1 METQHLIKRKISQP
15 PVIDYIKDLLEVNKD
30 MNRTKLSD
38 LVCDKFGFV
47 DKRGKN
53 QTSTCLKA
61 LRDLDKRDYIAL
73 PAPLTS
79 KGSEWRPRR
88 MDHMVPAPAGVPSEV
103 GAFEHLTL
111 DLVNDENQMRLWNEM
126 MIREHPQGHRPLVGR
141 QVRYLIWSECG
152 WLGAFGFAAPALAL
166 RDRDSWIGWDA
177 EARRLYLD
185 RIVCLSRFLI
195 RPSVHCS
202 NLASSVLGQCL
213 RMMPLDFEDRYGY
226 RPYLVES
233 FVDTAPHLGTSF
245 KATNWMRVG
254 KTQGRGRHDSNHK
267 HAETSKDI
275 YLYPLRHDF
284 RKLMGVAKGAGK
296 GPLHPATGLRGKG
309 WVWQEFGA
317 AQLGDKRLTNRLC
330 SIAQVLSDNPG
341 ETITT
346 ASGGDHVVTQGFYR
360 FIDHPNE
367 ALSMDVINAS
377 HRDQTIRRMAGQS
390 RVLCIQDSTDLNYG
404 TLEQCAGLGLIG
416 KNEKNTTSGLS
427 LHSTFVTTET
437 GLPLGVLRPTCDAP
451 TFKSDGS
458 AQGEDRKMIPIEE
471 KSSFRWIVHF
481 RDCQEIAKQLPETK
495 ILCIM
500 DREADMFDLFHAWR
514 KDQRVDLLVRAKH
527 NRKIT
532 GDLKLFDTV
541 LASPVL
547 TRVRVQ
553 IPRQRA
559 RKATR
564 HKKGRPGYPP
574 RKATLSLRWCQI
586 EIKPDANGLLRKEAP
601 ISLWIIN
608 AQEEN
613 PPLDREESIDWY
625 LLTTLP
631 IVSADDAVQCLK
643 WYTLRWRIEE
653 WHRVLKSGCEIEAA
667 AHKTANRLKRFIGIN
682 LVIAWRIMLMTRL
695 SREQPTLPADILFSE
710 EELKVL
716 YVIAAKRKFAK
727 PKTVQKA
734 VHIVSRLGGYL
745 ARKSDPPPGDEVIWK
760 GFEKLHYMLIGFRL
774 AYDTL

>member
-1 METQHLIKRKISQP
+1 MKTQHLIKRKIIQAH
-15 PVIDYIKDLLEVNKD
+15 VVDYIKDLLEVNKD
-30 MNRTKLSD
+30 MNRTMLSD
-38 LVCDKFGFV
+38 LVCEEFGFF
-47 DKRGKN
+47 DKRGKK
-53 QTSTCLKA
+53 QTSTCSKA
-61 LRDLDKRDYIAL
+61 LRDLEEKNYIAL

-79 KGSEWRPRR
+79 KGGKWSPRR
-88 MDHMVPAPAGVPSEV
+88 MDHMVPAPEGVPSEV

-111 DLVNDENQMRLWNEM
+111 DLVEDEDQMRLWNEM
-126 MIREHPQGHRPLVGR
+126 MIREHPQGQRPLVGR
-141 QVRYLIWSECG
+141 QLRYLIWSECG

-166 RDRDSWIGWDA
+166 RDRDSWIGWSA
-177 EARRLYLD
+177 QARRLYLD

-202 NLASSVLGQCL
+202 NLASHVLGLCL
-213 RMMPLDFEDRYGY
+213 RMMPLDFENHYGY

-233 FVDTAPHLGTSF
+233 FVDATLHSGASY

-254 KTQGRGRHDSNHK
+254 KTQGRGRHDSSHK
-267 HAETSKDI
+267 NAETSKDI
-275 YLYPLRHDF
+275 YLYPLRHNF
-284 RKLMGVAKGAGK
+284 RRLMGVAKGAGK
-296 GPLHPATGLRGKG
+296 GPLHPGTGIGGKG
-309 WVWQEFGA
+309 WGLQEFGA

-346 ASGGDHVVTQGFYR
+346 ASGGDRVVTQGFYR

-367 ALSMDVINAS
+367 ALSMDVINAP

-404 TLEQCAGLGLIG
+404 TLGQCDGLGFIG
-416 KNEKNTTSGLS
+416 KNEKNTTSGLR

-458 AQGEDRKMIPIEE
+458 AQGKDRKMIPIEE

-495 ILCIM
+495 ILCLM
-500 DREADMFDLFHAWR
+500 DREADMFELFHEWR

-527 NRKIT
+527 NRRIT
-532 GDLKLFDTV
+532 SELKLFDKV
-541 LASPVL
+541 LSSPVL
-547 TRVRVQ
+547 TRVRVK

-564 HKKGRPGYPP
+564 HKKGRAGKPP
-574 RKATLSLRWCQI
+574 RKATLSLRSCHI
-586 EIKPDANGLLRKEAP
+586 EIKPDAKGLLRKESP
-601 ISLWIIN
+601 ISLWIIH
-608 AQEEN
+608 AREEN
-613 PPLDREESIDWY
+613 PPSDVEEPIHWY

-631 IVSADDAVQCLK
+631 IVSAADALQCLK
-643 WYTLRWRIEE
+643 WYTFRWRIEE

-667 AHKTANRLKRFIGIN
+667 AHKTATRLKRFIGIN

-695 SREQPTLPADILFSE
+695 SREQPTLPPEILFSE

-716 YVIAAKRKFAK
+716 YIIADKRQFAE
-727 PKTVQKA
+727 PETLQKA
-734 VHIVSRLGGYL
+734 VHIVARLGGYL
-745 ARKSDPPPGDEVIWK
+745 ARKSDPPPGDQVIWK
-760 GFEKLHYMLIGFRL
+760 GSEKLQYMLIGFRL